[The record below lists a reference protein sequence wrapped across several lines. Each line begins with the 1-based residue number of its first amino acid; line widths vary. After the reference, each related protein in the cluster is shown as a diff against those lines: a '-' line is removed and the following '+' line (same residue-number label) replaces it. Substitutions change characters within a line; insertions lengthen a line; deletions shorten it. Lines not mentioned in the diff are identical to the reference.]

1 MSKAIDDAAVQLG
14 YEIGAGRRR
23 DEQREAVKLLDRYCV
38 FVAANRVREV
48 ESLCYAVCVA
58 TSFDS
63 LLARREI
70 YWMMRFAVRWLT
82 RGNCAQ
88 QAPATDR
95 VLQVVVL
102 LFGTTRLL

>member
-1 MSKAIDDAAVQLG
+1 M
-14 YEIGAGRRR
+14 
-23 DEQREAVKLLDRYCV
+23 
-38 FVAANRVREV
+38 F
-48 ESLCYAVCVA
+48 VA

-70 YWMMRFAVRWLT
+70 YWMMRFAVREA
-82 RGNCAQ
+82 RGNCARQ

-102 LFGTTRLL
+102 LFERRGYFNQTSPFSVGNLSAAQRAVAVDSNVFSSSLFFTV